1 MKHSLRATL
10 LLLGIFLVTQLFG
23 ILVINNYIDHEASEV
38 AGETVFEDLP
48 IGERPEFDEKTSYLP
63 IIIIILIGTLILF
76 ILIKLKAFIIWKI
89 WFLIAVFATIMFA
102 LGAFV
107 DARIAVG
114 VALILA
120 VWKVFK
126 PNPYVHN
133 FTEILVYSGLAAI
146 FVPIFNL
153 MSIVI
158 LLLLIS
164 AYDAYAVWKSKHMIA
179 LAKAQS
185 KAEIFA
191 GLLIPYKWKKGKK
204 PVAKKVKKKSSK
216 KSIKGKVSKIAK
228 GKKRKIK
235 TAILG
240 GGDIGFPLIFTG
252 VILKEFGLGYSFVI
266 PIFTTIALASLFY
279 YGDKNKF
286 YPAMP
291 FISAACFV
299 GLGVIYLLQVLV

>member
-1 MKHSLRATL
+1 MKHSVKATL
-10 LLLGIFLVTQLFG
+10 LLLTIFLVTQLFG
-23 ILVINNYIDHEASEV
+23 ILVINSYIDHEAT
-38 AGETVFEDLP
+38 AATGETVFEDLP
-48 IGERPEFDEKTSYLP
+48 IGDRPDFDEETSYLP
-63 IIIIILIGTLILF
+63 IIIIILVGTLILLL
-76 ILIKLKAFIIWKI
+76 LIKLKAFIIWKL

-107 DARIAVG
+107 DARIAIG

-120 VWKVFK
+120 IWKVFK

-153 MSIVI
+153 MSIII

-164 AYDAYAVWKSKHMIA
+164 AYDAYAVWKSKHMIT
-179 LAKAQS
+179 LAKSQS
-185 KAEIFA
+185 KAGIFA
-191 GLLIPYKWKKGKK
+191 GLLIPYKWNKDKKEVQKK
-204 PVAKKVKKKSSK
+204 TKT
-216 KSIKGKVSKIAK
+216 GKVSKSTK
-228 GKKRKIK
+228 SKKVKIK

-252 VILKEFGLGYSFVI
+252 VILKEFGVGYCLVI
-266 PIFTTIALASLFY
+266 PVFTTIALALLFY

-291 FISAACFV
+291 FISTACFV
-299 GLGVIYLLQVLV
+299 GLGVVYLLQFLV